1 MKSTS
6 KKSTGLLGGF
16 DFQPVTA
23 VSSTTAVVTMSEN
36 EQPKQNQQTIQNE
49 HIRQSSQMQQN
60 EEMQQA
66 TQNEQNEQTEQEQQM
81 RQTEKIDQMQQPL
94 KDEKPKV
101 LKQAKR
107 VQKHIE
113 QGEVAEALQEVGVIK
128 EKIDAPIDKRK
139 STSKGKEDVRTSRVS
154 VPMSE
159 KERKFVYREARKHG
173 MYLGQYIYALAVAAA
188 NGKIVLEDY
197 LEEE

>member
-16 DFQPVTA
+16 DFQPATP
-23 VSSTTAVVTMSEN
+23 VSSAHTVVTMSEN

-66 TQNEQNEQTEQEQQM
+66 TQNEQNEQEQQM
-81 RQTEKIDQMQQPL
+81 RQTENIDQMQQPL
-94 KDEKPKV
+94 KDEKPKA

-113 QGEVAEALQEVGVIK
+113 QGKVAEALQEAGVIK
-128 EKIDAPIDKRK
+128 EKIDAPVDKRK
-139 STSKGKEDVRTSRVS
+139 STSKGKEGVRTSRVS

>member
-1 MKSTS
+1 MKPTS

-16 DFQPVTA
+16 DFQPVND
-23 VSSTTAVVTMSEN
+23 VSSANEVVTLSEN
-36 EQPKQNQQTIQNE
+36 EQSKQNQHNE
-49 HIRQSSQMQQN
+49 HIRQSSQIQQN
-60 EEMQQA
+60 EEARQ
-66 TQNEQNEQTEQEQQM
+66 TEQNERNEQIEQMQQI
-81 RQTEKIDQMQQPL
+81 RQVENMEQMQQPL
-94 KDEKPKV
+94 KEDKPKA
-101 LKQAKR
+101 LKRAKQ

-113 QGEVAEALQEVGVIK
+113 QGKVVEALQEAGVIK
-128 EKIDAPIDKRK
+128 EKIDAPVDKRK

-173 MYLGQYIYALAVAAA
+173 MYLGQYIYTLAVAAA

>member
-1 MKSTS
+1 MKKSS
-6 KKSTGLLGGF
+6 KKTSGLLGGF
-16 DFQPVTA
+16 DFQPVND
-23 VSSTTAVVTMSEN
+23 VSSANEVVTLPED
-36 EQPKQNQQTIQNE
+36 EQSKQNQHNE
-49 HIRQSSQMQQN
+49 HIQQSSQMQQN
-60 EEMQQA
+60 EEVRQ
-66 TQNEQNEQTEQEQQM
+66 TEQNEQNGQIKQIQQI
-81 RQTEKIDQMQQPL
+81 RQTESMEQMQQPL
-94 KDEKPKV
+94 KEDKPKA

-113 QGEVAEALQEVGVIK
+113 QGKVVEALQEAGVIK
-128 EKIDAPIDKRK
+128 EKIDAPVDKRK

-173 MYLGQYIYALAVAAA
+173 MYLGQYIYTLAVAAA

-197 LEEE
+197 WEEE

>member
-16 DFQPVTA
+16 DFQSVND
-23 VSSTTAVVTMSEN
+23 VSSANEVVTLPEN
-36 EQPKQNQQTIQNE
+36 EQSKQNQYNE
-49 HIRQSSQMQQN
+49 HIRRSSQMQQN
-60 EEMQQA
+60 EEVRQ
-66 TQNEQNEQTEQEQQM
+66 TEQNERNEQIKQIQQT
-81 RQTEKIDQMQQPL
+81 RQVENMEQMQQPL
-94 KDEKPKV
+94 KEDKPKA

-113 QGEVAEALQEVGVIK
+113 QGKAVEALQEAGVIK
-128 EKIDAPIDKRK
+128 EKIDAPVDKRK

-173 MYLGQYIYALAVAAA
+173 MYLGQYIYTLAVAAA

>member
-6 KKSTGLLGGF
+6 KKSSGLLGGF
-16 DFQPVTA
+16 DFQPVND
-23 VSSTTAVVTMSEN
+23 VSSANEVVTLSEN
-36 EQPKQNQQTIQNE
+36 EQSKQNQHNE
-49 HIRQSSQMQQN
+49 HIRQSSQIQQN
-60 EEMQQA
+60 EEVR
-66 TQNEQNEQTEQEQQM
+66 QNEQIEQMQQI
-81 RQTEKIDQMQQPL
+81 RQAENMEQMQQPL
-94 KDEKPKV
+94 KEDKQKA
-101 LKQAKR
+101 LKRAKR

-113 QGEVAEALQEVGVIK
+113 QGKVVEALQEAGVIK
-128 EKIDAPIDKRK
+128 EKIDAPVDKRK
-139 STSKGKEDVRTSRVS
+139 STSKGKEDVRTFRVS

-173 MYLGQYIYALAVAAA
+173 MYLGQYIYTLAVAAA

>member
-23 VSSTTAVVTMSEN
+23 VSSAPAVVTLPEN
-36 EQPKQNQQTIQNE
+36 EHTNQNQQAAQNE
-49 HIRQSSQMQQN
+49 HIQHSSQMQQN
-60 EEMQQA
+60 EEIQQ
-66 TQNEQNEQTEQEQQM
+66 TKQNEQVQQM
-81 RQTEKIDQMQQPL
+81 RQNENMEQMQQKL
-94 KDEKPKV
+94 KEDKPKV

-113 QGEVAEALQEVGVIK
+113 QGKVAEALQEAGVIK
-128 EKIDAPIDKRK
+128 EKIDAPVDKRK
-139 STSKGKEDVRTSRVS
+139 SNSKGKEDVRTSRVS
-154 VPMSE
+154 IPMSE

>member
-16 DFQPVTA
+16 DFQPVND
-23 VSSTTAVVTMSEN
+23 VSSANEVVTLPEN
-36 EQPKQNQQTIQNE
+36 EQSKQNRNNE
-49 HIRQSSQMQQN
+49 YIRQSSQMQQN
-60 EEMQQA
+60 EEVRQTAQNERNGQIEQMQQI
-66 TQNEQNEQTEQEQQM
+66 
-81 RQTEKIDQMQQPL
+81 RQAENMEQMQQPL
-94 KDEKPKV
+94 KEDKPKA

-113 QGEVAEALQEVGVIK
+113 QGEVAEALQEAGIIK
-128 EKIDAPIDKRK
+128 EKIDAPVDKRK

-173 MYLGQYIYALAVAAA
+173 MYLGQYIYTLAVAAA

>member
-6 KKSTGLLGGF
+6 KKTSGLLGGF
-16 DFQPVTA
+16 DFQPVND
-23 VSSTTAVVTMSEN
+23 VSSANEVVTLSEN
-36 EQPKQNQQTIQNE
+36 EQSKQNQHNE

-60 EEMQQA
+60 EEVR
-66 TQNEQNEQTEQEQQM
+66 QNEQNEQMQQI
-81 RQTEKIDQMQQPL
+81 RQVENMEQMQQPL
-94 KDEKPKV
+94 KEDKPKA
-101 LKQAKR
+101 LKRAKR

-113 QGEVAEALQEVGVIK
+113 QGKVVEALQEAGVIK
-128 EKIDAPIDKRK
+128 EKIDAPVDKRK

-173 MYLGQYIYALAVAAA
+173 MYLGQYIYTLAVAAA

>member
-16 DFQPVTA
+16 DFQPVND
-23 VSSTTAVVTMSEN
+23 VSSEN
-36 EQPKQNQQTIQNE
+36 EVVTLPENEQSKQNQQNE

-60 EEMQQA
+60 EEVRQIE
-66 TQNEQNEQTEQEQQM
+66 QNEQNGQIKQIQQI
-81 RQTEKIDQMQQPL
+81 RQTESMEQMRKPL
-94 KDEKPKV
+94 KEDKPKA

-113 QGEVAEALQEVGVIK
+113 QGKVVEALQEAGVIK
-128 EKIDAPIDKRK
+128 EKIDAPVDKRK

-173 MYLGQYIYALAVAAA
+173 MYLGQYIYTLAVAAA

>member
-23 VSSTTAVVTMSEN
+23 VSSAPAVVTLSEN
-36 EQPKQNQQTIQNE
+36 EQPKQNQQTAQNE
-49 HIRQSSQMQQN
+49 HIQHSSQMQQD
-60 EEMQQA
+60 EEIRQTTQNK
-66 TQNEQNEQTEQEQQM
+66 QNEQSEQVRQIHQNENIEQ
-81 RQTEKIDQMQQPL
+81 IQQPL
-94 KDEKPKV
+94 KEDNPKV

-113 QGEVAEALQEVGVIK
+113 QGKVAEALQEAGTIK
-128 EKIDAPIDKRK
+128 EKIDAPVDKRK

-173 MYLGQYIYALAVAAA
+173 MYLGQYIYTLAVAAA
-188 NGKIVLEDY
+188 NSKIVLEDY
-197 LEEE
+197 LDE

>member
-6 KKSTGLLGGF
+6 KKSSGLLGGF
-16 DFQPVTA
+16 DFQPVND
-23 VSSTTAVVTMSEN
+23 VSSANEVVTLPEN
-36 EQPKQNQQTIQNE
+36 EQSKQNRNNE
-49 HIRQSSQMQQN
+49 YIRQSSQMQQN
-60 EEMQQA
+60 EEVRQTAQNERNGQIEQMQQI
-66 TQNEQNEQTEQEQQM
+66 
-81 RQTEKIDQMQQPL
+81 RQAENMEQMQQPL
-94 KDEKPKV
+94 KEDKPKA

-113 QGEVAEALQEVGVIK
+113 QGEVAEALQEAGIIK
-128 EKIDAPIDKRK
+128 EKIDAPVDKRK

-173 MYLGQYIYALAVAAA
+173 MYLGQYIYTLAVAAA

>member
-23 VSSTTAVVTMSEN
+23 VSSAPAVVTLPEN
-36 EQPKQNQQTIQNE
+36 EHAKQNQQTAQNE
-49 HIRQSSQMQQN
+49 HIQHSSQMQQN
-60 EEMQQA
+60 EEIQQTTQNQQTA
-66 TQNEQNEQTEQEQQM
+66 QNEQVQQM
-81 RQTEKIDQMQQPL
+81 HQNENMEQMQQPL
-94 KDEKPKV
+94 KEDRQKV
-101 LKQAKR
+101 LKRAKQ

-113 QGEVAEALQEVGVIK
+113 QGKVAESLQEAGVIK

-139 STSKGKEDVRTSRVS
+139 STSKGKEDIRTSRVS

-173 MYLGQYIYALAVAAA
+173 MYLGQYIYTLAVAAA
-188 NGKIVLEDY
+188 EGKIELEDF
-197 LEEE
+197 LED

>member
-16 DFQPVTA
+16 DFQPVND
-23 VSSTTAVVTMSEN
+23 VSSANEVVTLSEN
-36 EQPKQNQQTIQNE
+36 EQSKQNQHNE
-49 HIRQSSQMQQN
+49 HIRQSSQIKQN
-60 EEMQQA
+60 EEA
-66 TQNEQNEQTEQEQQM
+66 RQNEQNEQNEQIEQIEQM
-81 RQTEKIDQMQQPL
+81 QQIRQAENMEQMQQPL
-94 KDEKPKV
+94 KEDKQKA
-101 LKQAKR
+101 LKRAKR

-113 QGEVAEALQEVGVIK
+113 QGKVVEALQEAGVIK
-128 EKIDAPIDKRK
+128 EKIDAPVDKRK

-173 MYLGQYIYALAVAAA
+173 MYLGQYIYTLAVAAA

>member
-16 DFQPVTA
+16 DFQPATP
-23 VSSTTAVVTMSEN
+23 VSSAPTVVTMSEN
-36 EQPKQNQQTIQNE
+36 EQHKQNQQTVQNE
-49 HIRQSSQMQQN
+49 HIQQSSQMQQN

-66 TQNEQNEQTEQEQQM
+66 TQNEQNKRTEQEQQM
-81 RQTEKIDQMQQPL
+81 RQNENMEQMQQPL
-94 KDEKPKV
+94 KEDKPKV

-113 QGEVAEALQEVGVIK
+113 QGKVAEDLQEAGVIK
-128 EKIDAPIDKRK
+128 EKIDAPVDKRK

-159 KERKFVYREARKHG
+159 KERKFIYKEARKHG
-173 MYLGQYIYALAVAAA
+173 MYLGQYIYTLAVAAA
-188 NGKIVLEDY
+188 NSKIVLEDY
-197 LEEE
+197 LDE

>member
-23 VSSTTAVVTMSEN
+23 VSSAPAVVNLPEN
-36 EQPKQNQQTIQNE
+36 EQAKQNQQTAQNE
-49 HIRQSSQMQQN
+49 HIQHSSQMQQN
-60 EEMQQA
+60 EEIHQT
-66 TQNEQNEQTEQEQQM
+66 TQNQQNKQNKQVQQM
-81 RQTEKIDQMQQPL
+81 RRNEKMEKMQQPL

-101 LKQAKR
+101 LKQAKQ

-113 QGEVAEALQEVGVIK
+113 QGKVAEALQEAGVIK
-128 EKIDAPIDKRK
+128 EKIDAPVDKRK
-139 STSKGKEDVRTSRVS
+139 STSKGKEDIRTSRVS

-159 KERKFVYREARKHG
+159 KERKFIYKEARKHG
-173 MYLGQYIYALAVAAA
+173 MYLGQYIYTLAVAAA
-188 NGKIVLEDY
+188 NSKIVLEDY
-197 LEEE
+197 LDE

>member
-16 DFQPVTA
+16 DFQPVND
-23 VSSTTAVVTMSEN
+23 VSSANEVVTLSEN
-36 EQPKQNQQTIQNE
+36 EQSKQNQHNE

-60 EEMQQA
+60 EEVR
-66 TQNEQNEQTEQEQQM
+66 QNERNEQI
-81 RQTEKIDQMQQPL
+81 RQVENMEQMQQPL
-94 KDEKPKV
+94 KEDKPKA
-101 LKQAKR
+101 LKRAKQ

-113 QGEVAEALQEVGVIK
+113 QGKVVEALQEAGVIK

-173 MYLGQYIYALAVAAA
+173 MYLGQYIYTLAVAAA

>member
-1 MKSTS
+1 MKPTS
-6 KKSTGLLGGF
+6 KKSSGLLGGF
-16 DFQPVTA
+16 DFQPVNDVFSA
-23 VSSTTAVVTMSEN
+23 NEVVTLPEN
-36 EQPKQNQQTIQNE
+36 EQSKQNQHNE

-60 EEMQQA
+60 EEVRQTAQNERNGQIEQMQQI
-66 TQNEQNEQTEQEQQM
+66 
-81 RQTEKIDQMQQPL
+81 RQAENMEQMQQPL
-94 KDEKPKV
+94 KEDKPKA

-113 QGEVAEALQEVGVIK
+113 QGEVAEALQEAGIIK
-128 EKIDAPIDKRK
+128 EKIDAPVDKRK

-173 MYLGQYIYALAVAAA
+173 MYLGQYIYTLAVAAA
-188 NGKIVLEDY
+188 EGKIELEDF
-197 LEEE
+197 LED

>member
-16 DFQPVTA
+16 DFQPVND
-23 VSSTTAVVTMSEN
+23 VSSANEVVTLPEN
-36 EQPKQNQQTIQNE
+36 EQSKQNQHNE
-49 HIRQSSQMQQN
+49 HIRQSSQMKQN
-60 EEMQQA
+60 EEVW
-66 TQNEQNEQTEQEQQM
+66 QTEQNAQNGQIKQIQQI
-81 RQTEKIDQMQQPL
+81 RQAENMEQMQQPL
-94 KDEKPKV
+94 KEDKPKA
-101 LKQAKR
+101 LKQAKQ

-113 QGEVAEALQEVGVIK
+113 QGEVAEALQETGIIK
-128 EKIDAPIDKRK
+128 EKIDAPLDKRK
-139 STSKGKEDVRTSRVS
+139 SNSKGKEDVRTSRVS

-173 MYLGQYIYALAVAAA
+173 MYLGQYIYTLAVAAA

>member
-16 DFQPVTA
+16 DFQPVND
-23 VSSTTAVVTMSEN
+23 VSAANEVVTLPEN
-36 EQPKQNQQTIQNE
+36 EQSKQNQHNE

-60 EEMQQA
+60 EEVRQ
-66 TQNEQNEQTEQEQQM
+66 TEQNEQNEQIKQIQQI
-81 RQTEKIDQMQQPL
+81 RQVENMEQMQQPL
-94 KDEKPKV
+94 KEDKPKA

-113 QGEVAEALQEVGVIK
+113 QGEVAEALQEAGIIK
-128 EKIDAPIDKRK
+128 EKIDAPVDKRK

-173 MYLGQYIYALAVAAA
+173 MYLGQYIYTLAVAAA

>member
-16 DFQPVTA
+16 DFQPVND
-23 VSSTTAVVTMSEN
+23 VSYANEVVTLPEN
-36 EQPKQNQQTIQNE
+36 EQSKQNQHNE

-60 EEMQQA
+60 EETRQ
-66 TQNEQNEQTEQEQQM
+66 TEQNEQNEQIKQIQQI
-81 RQTEKIDQMQQPL
+81 RQVENMEQMQQPL
-94 KDEKPKV
+94 KEDKPKA

-113 QGEVAEALQEVGVIK
+113 QGEVAEALQEAGIIK
-128 EKIDAPIDKRK
+128 EKIDAPVDKRK

-173 MYLGQYIYALAVAAA
+173 MYLGQYIYTLAVAAA

>member
-16 DFQPVTA
+16 DFQSVND
-23 VSSTTAVVTMSEN
+23 VSSANEVVTLLEN
-36 EQPKQNQQTIQNE
+36 EQSKQNQHNE

-60 EEMQQA
+60 EEVRQ
-66 TQNEQNEQTEQEQQM
+66 TEQNERNEQIKQIQQI
-81 RQTEKIDQMQQPL
+81 RQVENMEQMQQPL
-94 KDEKPKV
+94 KEDKPKA

-107 VQKHIE
+107 VQRHIE
-113 QGEVAEALQEVGVIK
+113 QGKVVEALQEAGVIK
-128 EKIDAPIDKRK
+128 EKIDAPVDKRK

-173 MYLGQYIYALAVAAA
+173 MYLGQYIYTLAVAAA

>member
-1 MKSTS
+1 MKPTS

-16 DFQPVTA
+16 DFQPVND
-23 VSSTTAVVTMSEN
+23 VSSANEVVTLPEN
-36 EQPKQNQQTIQNE
+36 EQSKQNQHNE
-49 HIRQSSQMQQN
+49 HIRQSSQTQQN
-60 EEMQQA
+60 EEVRQ
-66 TQNEQNEQTEQEQQM
+66 TEQNERNEQIKQIQQI
-81 RQTEKIDQMQQPL
+81 RQVENMEQMQQPL
-94 KDEKPKV
+94 KEDKPKA

-113 QGEVAEALQEVGVIK
+113 QGKVVEALQEAGVIK
-128 EKIDAPIDKRK
+128 EKIDAPVDKRK

-173 MYLGQYIYALAVAAA
+173 MYLGQYIYTLAVAAA

>member
-6 KKSTGLLGGF
+6 KKTSGLLGGF
-16 DFQPVTA
+16 DFQPVNG
-23 VSSTTAVVTMSEN
+23 VSSANEVVTLPEN
-36 EQPKQNQQTIQNE
+36 EQPKQNQHNE
-49 HIRQSSQMQQN
+49 HIQQSSQMQQN
-60 EEMQQA
+60 EEMRQ
-66 TQNEQNEQTEQEQQM
+66 TEQNEQIKQTQQI
-81 RQTEKIDQMQQPL
+81 RQTENMEQMQQPL
-94 KDEKPKV
+94 KEDKPKA

-113 QGEVAEALQEVGVIK
+113 QGEVAEALQETGIIK
-128 EKIDAPIDKRK
+128 EKIDAPVDKRK
-139 STSKGKEDVRTSRVS
+139 SNSKGKEDVRTSRVS

-173 MYLGQYIYALAVAAA
+173 MYLGQYIYTLAVAAA

>member
-16 DFQPVTA
+16 DFQPVND
-23 VSSTTAVVTMSEN
+23 VSSANEVVTLPEN
-36 EQPKQNQQTIQNE
+36 EQSKQNPHNE
-49 HIRQSSQMQQN
+49 HIRQSSQIQQN
-60 EEMQQA
+60 EEVRQ
-66 TQNEQNEQTEQEQQM
+66 TEQNERNGQIQKIRQIENMEQM
-81 RQTEKIDQMQQPL
+81 RQPL
-94 KDEKPKV
+94 KEDKPKA

-113 QGEVAEALQEVGVIK
+113 QSDVAEALQKAGIIK
-128 EKIDAPIDKRK
+128 EKIDAPVDKRK
-139 STSKGKEDVRTSRVS
+139 SNSKGKEDVRTSRVS

-173 MYLGQYIYALAVAAA
+173 MYLGQYIYTLAVAAA

>member
-16 DFQPVTA
+16 DFQSVND
-23 VSSTTAVVTMSEN
+23 VSSANEVVTLPEN
-36 EQPKQNQQTIQNE
+36 EQSKQNQHNE
-49 HIRQSSQMQQN
+49 HIRQSSQTQQN
-60 EEMQQA
+60 EEVRQ
-66 TQNEQNEQTEQEQQM
+66 TEQNERNEQIKQIQQI
-81 RQTEKIDQMQQPL
+81 RQVENMEQMQQPL
-94 KDEKPKV
+94 KEDKPKT

-113 QGEVAEALQEVGVIK
+113 QGKVVEALQEAGVIK
-128 EKIDAPIDKRK
+128 EKIDAPVDKRK

-173 MYLGQYIYALAVAAA
+173 MYLGQYIYTLAVAAA